1 MICKDVCHLFTPNVV
16 MSYRRNKLGS
26 DTGVLLDPV
35 KEEGDRGEA
44 VRVAGEAASGSA
56 EGGGSNQLEVV
67 GEEGA
72 ARVTL

>member
-1 MICKDVCHLFTPNVV
+1 